1 MSDVPTV
8 TLGGERYVI
17 VPLAEYDALRT
28 AGDED
33 ALDAAVLRRI
43 MADPH
48 QEWTPAALVRRIVG
62 GEHPVRVW
70 REHRGLL
77 ARELAAAAG
86 VAGSYLSAI
95 ETGRKPGSV
104 NAMKRIAGVL
114 GIPIDELV

>member
-17 VPLAEYDALRT
+17 VPLAEYDALRI

-43 MADPH
+43 MADPG
-48 QEWTPAALVRRIVG
+48 QEWVPAALVRRIVN

-86 VAGSYLSAI
+86 VAGSYVSAI

-104 NAMKRIAGVL
+104 KAMKQIAEVL
-114 GIPIDELV
+114 GVPVDELV